1 MRHSLAAASAVLLA
15 APQLF
20 LPASAIELKGTC
32 DGPDRCFV
40 KVEGDK
46 ITTSSGREIKT
57 DNIIG
62 WSFVNTVNRG
72 GILINARNE
81 DYRILIKYFDSSG
94 KRQLTQVGFFNFK
107 TAQAMVSAIELSSGL
122 APNHDQAGATTKCT
136 AIGKDSGSGT
146 ASGAGFIAD
155 TAGALKGAGTG
166 AVIGGILGSAVAPGV
181 GTGLGAGLGA
191 VAGQA
196 IESTSGDFNLKK
208 NVQSAV
214 RMSPGKSSSFFDG
227 SFEKSE
233 ACIDQP
239 TAATVFVTGP
249 LPTKSSK

>member
-1 MRHSLAAASAVLLA
+1 MRNLLATATAMFLA

-20 LPASAIELKGTC
+20 LTASALELKGTC
-32 DGPDRCFV
+32 EGPELCII
-40 KVEGDK
+40 KVEGDT
-46 ITTSSGREIKT
+46 ITTNKGLEIKS

-62 WSFVNTVNRG
+62 WSFVNDVNRG
-72 GILINARNE
+72 GILFNARNE
-81 DYRILIKYFDSSG
+81 DYRVLIKYFDLGG

-107 TAQAMVSAIELSSGL
+107 SAQAMLSAIELTSGL

-136 AIGKDSGSGT
+136 ATGKDPGSGS
-146 ASGAGFIAD
+146 ASGLELTAD
-155 TAGALKGAGTG
+155 SVGVLTSTIFGS
-166 AVIGGILGSAVAPGV
+166 VLGNAVAPGV
-181 GTGLGAGLGA
+181 GAGLGA

-196 IESTSGDFNLKK
+196 IASTSGNFNLKK

-214 RMSPGKSSSFFDG
+214 RTSPAKSKSFFDG

-239 TAATVFVTGP
+239 SAATNVFVTGP
-249 LPTKSSK
+249 LPSKTSK